1 MHTNHR
7 KTSAVP
13 GAAIEGVTMSSSQ
26 SPVKPRLAPSERLQN
41 VPPYTLAK
49 VFQNRDE
56 KLRQGVDVIDLGV
69 GNPDIRPPQVA
80 LDALQAALVDPKVQ
94 NHRYPSFNGLP
105 EFRSAVAGWYGKRFG
120 VGIDSEKEA
129 LALVGSK
136 EGIAKFFL
144 AHLNPGDTILLCT
157 PCYPAYLGVAAL
169 AQVRTIEVPLLA
181 ANDFRPDLSAI
192 PEDEARRAKVIFLNF
207 PNNPTGGTETAEL
220 YDEVL
225 AFARK
230 YDLFVVSDIA
240 YCDLPLDASYR
251 ARSFL
256 QHDRDKERTLE
267 FHSFSKSYSM
277 QGWRLGFAAGNAEV
291 VANLT
296 KIKSNM
302 DFGVFMAIQ
311 RAGLAVLNGPQ
322 DYCAD
327 AAALYRTRGQA
338 FLEPL
343 AALGVPC
350 SLPRATLYLWLPI
363 PSGFANSLDFTADL
377 LDRTGVVVSP
387 GSGFGNAG
395 EGYVRIALCVDEAR
409 CREAGRRIVEAGYR
423 W

>member
-1 MHTNHR
+1 
-7 KTSAVP
+7 
-13 GAAIEGVTMSSSQ
+13 MSSSQ
-26 SPVKPRLAPSERLQN
+26 SPVKPRLAASERLQN
-41 VPPYTLAK
+41 VPPYALAK

-56 KLRQGVDVIDLGV
+56 KLRQGVDVLDLGV

-80 LDALQAALVDPKVQ
+80 LDALQAALLDPKVQ

-105 EFRSAVAGWYGKRFG
+105 EFRSAVAGWYGRRFG
-120 VGIDSEKEA
+120 VEVDADKEA
-129 LALVGSK
+129 IALVGSK

-169 AQVRTIEVPLLA
+169 AQVRMIEVPLLA
-181 ANDFRPDLSAI
+181 KNDFRPDFSVVSD
-192 PEDEARRAKVIFLNF
+192 EDARRAKVLFINY

-220 YDEVL
+220 YDEIL
-225 AFARK
+225 AYARK

-277 QGWRLGFAAGNAEV
+277 QGWRLGFAAGNADI

-327 AAALYRTRGQA
+327 AAKLYRRRGEA
-338 FLEPL
+338 FLNAIAPL
-343 AALGVPC
+343 GYPV
-350 SLPRATLYLWLPI
+350 SLPKATLYLWLPI
-363 PSGFANSLDFTADL
+363 PRSAANSLEFTAEL
-377 LDRTGVVVSP
+377 LDKTGVVVSP

-409 CREAGRRIVEAGYR
+409 CREAGERMVKAGFTY
-423 W
+423 

>member
-1 MHTNHR
+1 
-7 KTSAVP
+7 
-13 GAAIEGVTMSSSQ
+13 MSSSQ

-220 YDEVL
+220 YDQVL

-327 AAALYRTRGQA
+327 AAALYRTRGLA

>member
-1 MHTNHR
+1 MYANIR
-7 KTSAVP
+7 KTSAVL

-26 SPVKPRLAPSERLQN
+26 SPVKLRLAPSERLQN

-105 EFRSAVAGWYGKRFG
+105 EFRSAIAGWYGRRFG

-181 ANDFRPDLSAI
+181 ANDFRPDLAAI

-240 YCDLPLDASYR
+240 YCDLPLDAGYR

-327 AAALYRTRGQA
+327 AAALYRARGQA
-338 FLEPL
+338 FLDAI
-343 AALGVPC
+343 AATHAPVK
-350 SLPRATLYLWLPI
+350 LPRATLYLWLPI
-363 PSGFANSLDFTADL
+363 PPSFTNSLDFTADL

-409 CREAGRRIVEAGYR
+409 MREAGRRIVEAGYR